1 MPTWL
6 ASPPAV
12 LRLAATVAAAAA
24 LMGLAQPASAT
35 PPPDDP
41 NQSVADSARRQAR
54 STAEWLAR
62 GVDGWFGDRPFS
74 DGGKVSEGEL
84 SLRLLKRQDDS
95 LQHDLRFKARF
106 RLPNLEENA
115 YAFIGRD
122 DQREVVS
129 DKPNAF
135 TNEQL
140 LLKGN
145 AEDRSF
151 FAGVGVRLRNSVDLR
166 LGLRGGFK
174 PYAQARVGRQFWLSS
189 RDLLE
194 LRETLFITSG
204 DKLGSTTALS
214 YEHAVSSTLAWRWL
228 NAATI
233 TQRSRKF
240 EWSSS
245 LGAYQSFGTQRLL
258 SLEGLVRG
266 VQSSGVPVADY
277 GLQLKWEQPVHR
289 DWLIGEAIVG
299 HFWPRPDALSERG
312 RAWAVGASLRMKF

>member
-1 MPTWL
+1 MH
-6 ASPPAV
+6 
-12 LRLAATVAAAAA
+12 RLAFAAVRAAAAA
-24 LMGLAQPASAT
+24 AVLLGATVSAVAT

-62 GVDGWFGDRPFS
+62 GVDSWFGDRPFS

-129 DKPNAF
+129 DKPLPF
-135 TNEQL
+135 TSEQRL
-140 LLKGN
+140 LRGN
-145 AEDRSF
+145 VQDRSF
-151 FAGVGVRLRNSVDLR
+151 FAGVGVRLRDSVDLR

-174 PYAQARVGRQFWLSS
+174 PYAQARVGHQFWLSS
-189 RDLLE
+189 RDLVE
-194 LRETLFITSG
+194 VRETLFLTSG
-204 DKLGSTTALS
+204 DRLGSTTALS

-245 LGAYQSFGTQRLL
+245 LGAYQSFGKERLL
-258 SLEGLVRG
+258 SLEGLVSG
-266 VQSSGVPVADY
+266 LQGSGVRVADY
-277 GLQLKWEQPVHR
+277 GLQIKWAQPVHR
-289 DWLIGEAIVG
+289 DWLIGEVIVG

-312 RAWAVGASLRMKF
+312 RAWALGAGLRMKF

>member
-1 MPTWL
+1 MHRI
-6 ASPPAV
+6 AFAAV
-12 LRLAATVAAAAA
+12 RAAAAA
-24 LMGLAQPASAT
+24 AVLLGVTVSAVAT

-62 GVDGWFGDRPFS
+62 GVDSWFGDRPFS

-129 DKPNAF
+129 DKPLPF
-135 TNEQL
+135 TSEQRL
-140 LLKGN
+140 LRGN
-145 AEDRSF
+145 VQDRSF
-151 FAGVGVRLRNSVDLR
+151 FAGVGVRLRDSVDLR

-174 PYAQARVGRQFWLSS
+174 PYAQARVGHQFWLSS
-189 RDLLE
+189 RDLVE
-194 LRETLFITSG
+194 VRETLFLTSG
-204 DKLGSTTALS
+204 DRLGSTTALS

-245 LGAYQSFGTQRLL
+245 LGAYQSFGTERLL
-258 SLEGLVRG
+258 SLEGLVSG
-266 VQSSGVPVADY
+266 LQGSGVRVADY
-277 GLQLKWEQPVHR
+277 GLQIKWAQPVHR
-289 DWLIGEAIVG
+289 DWLIGEVIVG

-312 RAWAVGASLRMKF
+312 RAWALGAGLRMKF

>member
-1 MPTWL
+1 MHRL
-6 ASPPAV
+6 LFASV
-12 LRLAATVAAAAA
+12 RAAAAA
-24 LMGLAQPASAT
+24 AGLLGATGLAAAAELPAEPT
-35 PPPDDP
+35 D
-41 NQSVADSARRQAR
+41 SVADSARRQAR

-62 GVDGWFGDRPFS
+62 GVDSWFGDKPFS
-74 DGGKVSEGEL
+74 DGGKVSDGEL

-95 LQHDLRFKARF
+95 LQHGLRFKARF

-122 DQREVVS
+122 DQRELVR

-151 FAGVGVRLRNSVDLR
+151 FAGVGVRLRDSVDLR

-174 PYAQARVGRQFWLSS
+174 PYAQARVTHQFWLSS
-189 RDLLE
+189 TDLVE
-194 LRETLFITSG
+194 LRETLFVTTG
-204 DKLGSTTALS
+204 DRLGSTTAAS

-245 LGAYQSFGTQRLL
+245 LGAYQSFGRERLL
-258 SLEGLVRG
+258 SLEGLVSG
-266 VQSSGVPVADY
+266 VQGSGVRVADY

-312 RAWAVGASLRMKF
+312 RAWAIGASLRMKF